1 MSTNR
6 PQRPNLDGA
15 ELGFFD
21 VLVALHVRYI
31 RHRGEAF
38 RLAGEHGMSDE
49 RILEIAKL
57 SLVYACPEN
66 LRRSMHKV
74 VAVVDAMPD
83 PFVGSKPS

>member
-1 MSTNR
+1 
-6 PQRPNLDGA
+6 
-15 ELGFFD
+15 
-21 VLVALHVRYI
+21 
-31 RHRGEAF
+31 
-38 RLAGEHGMSDE
+38 MSDE